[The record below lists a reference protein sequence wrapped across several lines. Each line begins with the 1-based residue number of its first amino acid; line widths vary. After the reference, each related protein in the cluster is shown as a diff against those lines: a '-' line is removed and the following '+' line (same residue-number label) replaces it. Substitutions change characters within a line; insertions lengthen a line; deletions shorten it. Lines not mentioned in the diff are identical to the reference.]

1 MSKVPGRLHATGGVL
16 FILCGIGHSIGQ
28 FSAVPLDGAT
38 RTLEQTMKTGVIPGT
53 TFTYWNV
60 MQCWGALYGAMT
72 ILFGV
77 LLLATA
83 GEARVRRAAAWT
95 GVVAAAVQAACSLY
109 FGAYPPAFF
118 MIPAA
123 VVLLIVA
130 FPPTNRANMKSPAGP
145 S

>member
-1 MSKVPGRLHATGGVL
+1 MSKLPGRLHATGGVL
-16 FILCGIGHSIGQ
+16 FILCGIGHSLGQ
-28 FSAVPLDGAT
+28 FSATKPGDGSVA
-38 RTLEQTMKTGVIPGT
+38 LEQSMRSTHIPDT
-53 TFTYWNV
+53 PFTYWNV

-130 FPPTNRANMKSPAGP
+130 VRPAP
-145 S
+145 APAAH